1 MFFEIAGI
9 ILASG
14 AVGALLASLFTQVVN
29 MSKIEEEEAAA
40 IPRRSNKQYSILF
53 TTSRAHDRIEK
64 HPMWRQSLGT
74 IHEE

>member
-14 AVGALLASLFTQVVN
+14 AVGALLASLITQVVN
-29 MSKIEEEEAAA
+29 MSEIEVEEAA
-40 IPRRSNKQYSILF
+40 IPRRSNKQYSVF
-53 TTSRAHDRIEK
+53 SHAHERIE
-64 HPMWRQSLGT
+64 PMWRQSLGT